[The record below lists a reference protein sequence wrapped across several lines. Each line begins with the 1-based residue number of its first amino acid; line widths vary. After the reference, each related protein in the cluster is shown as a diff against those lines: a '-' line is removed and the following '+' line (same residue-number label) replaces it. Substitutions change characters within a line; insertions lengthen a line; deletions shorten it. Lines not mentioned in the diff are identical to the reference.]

1 MRQPA
6 VVREANVTVNDWSER
21 KWTLGL
27 RRLPA
32 SDVDGGRGD
41 DDAVEYELICRYCGD
56 DPQLGH
62 GEVPAELQQIRGP
75 YQVKAGIEAFLEH
88 DQSHEPAAGEAPALL
103 AGRPGIW
110 PASQQPLPGKFSP

>member
-1 MRQPA
+1 M
-6 VVREANVTVNDWSER
+6 TVNDWPER

-32 SDVDGGRGD
+32 GDADGGRGD

-56 DPQLGH
+56 DPQLGY

-75 YQVKAGIEAFLEH
+75 YLVKAGIEAFLEH
-88 DQSHEPAAGEAPALL
+88 DQSHEPAAGEPT
-103 AGRPGIW
+103 R
-110 PASQQPLPGKFSP
+110 S